1 MLHLF
6 GASTYYFILNLSTIY
21 AFTSRLPCLT
31 LASLLTSLCLFPAA
45 PSLCLF
51 PAAPSLLPLSCC
63 SLSPASFLLLPL
75 SPPLPCC
82 SSLLL
87 LFVAPLC
94 WRLVFAEDD
103 AFYFVNLVFELLVG
117 VDHVG
122 YGFAAVK
129 HCCVVSSTY

>member
-1 MLHLF
+1 MPRIN

-45 PSLCLF
+45 PS
-51 PAAPSLLPLSCC
+51 
-63 SLSPASFLLLPL
+63 PASFLLPFFL
-75 SPPLPCC
+75 SFFL
-82 SSLLL
+82 SFSLSLSLSLSLFLLL
-87 LFVAPLC
+87 YLVAPLC
-94 WRLVFAEDD
+94 WHLVFAEDD

-122 YGFAAVK
+122 NGFAAVK
-129 HCCVVSSTY
+129 HCCVVSSSYG

>member
-31 LASLLTSLCLFPAA
+31 LASLLTSL
-45 PSLCLF
+45 
-51 PAAPSLLPLSCC
+51 LPLSC
-63 SLSPASFLLLPL
+63 L
-75 SPPLPCC
+75 
-82 SSLLL
+82 SSLLSS
-87 LFVAPLC
+87 LFSPLC

-122 YGFAAVK
+122 YGLAAVK
-129 HCCVVSSTY
+129 HCCVVSSSY

>member
-21 AFTSRLPCLT
+21 AFTSLLPCLT

-45 PSLCLF
+45 PSL
-51 PAAPSLLPLSCC
+51 LPLSCYLSLSFTHTHSLSS
-63 SLSPASFLLLPL
+63 SLSP
-75 SPPLPCC
+75 
-82 SSLLL
+82 

-103 AFYFVNLVFELLVG
+103 ALYFVNLVFELLVG

-122 YGFAAVK
+122 NGFAAVK
-129 HCCVVSSTY
+129 HCCVVSSSY

>member
-1 MLHLF
+1 MPRIN
-6 GASTYYFILNLSTIY
+6 GTSTYYFILNLSTIY

-31 LASLLTSLCLFPAA
+31 LASLLTSLCLFPTTYLPTFL
-45 PSLCLF
+45 PSFLPSFLSLSLSLSLSF
-51 PAAPSLLPLSCC
+51 SSSLLP
-63 SLSPASFLLLPL
+63 
-75 SPPLPCC
+75 
-82 SSLLL
+82 

-122 YGFAAVK
+122 NGLAAVK
-129 HCCVVSSTY
+129 HCCVVSSSYG